1 MKISVFGLGKLGAVL
16 AALHAKNGHE
26 IIGVDLN
33 ANFVKSINNGL
44 SPHIEPMLQDLI
56 TESKKNLKAT
66 TNAEEAVLAT
76 DASYLIVPTPS
87 DENGIFTNRFITSV
101 MKDIGEALRKKDSYH
116 LVVINST
123 VMPGSCDGEIREAL
137 ESASG
142 RIVGENLG
150 LVYSPEFIALGSVVK
165 DMKFPDLV
173 LIGESDKKA
182 GDIAEQVAKSVIE
195 SKPEIHR
202 MTLVNAEI
210 VKIAINTFV
219 TTKISFANM
228 LSEICDRLP
237 NADVDVVTNAV
248 GSDSR
253 VGKKYLKGALGYG
266 GPCFPR
272 DNIALTKLAMQLGA
286 GFDVPEATDAIN
298 RRQVSRVA
306 NLVKEFNLTEKNIA
320 VLGMSYKPDTPV
332 IDESQGIMIANH
344 LKNQGSTVF
353 VNDPLALENAREVLA
368 QGIEILENLET
379 AIQTSE
385 VLIITT
391 PWPEYKNIKP
401 ELLMQKTIID
411 CWRIFDEKDFPDCQ
425 IIYPGRSSLVNVNSN
440 L

>member
-1 MKISVFGLGKLGAVL
+1 MNISVFGLGKLGAVI
-16 AALHAKNGHE
+16 AALHANKGYKV
-26 IIGVDLN
+26 IGVEKN
-33 ANFVKSINNGL
+33 EKFVSIINSGK
-44 SPHIEPMLQDLI
+44 SPHQEPYLEELIEGARD
-56 TESKKNLKAT
+56 NLSAT
-66 TNAEEAVLAT
+66 TSAEDAVLKS

-87 DENGIFTNRFITSV
+87 DENGVFTNSYVLEV
-101 MKDIGEALRKKDSYH
+101 MAEIGKTLRKKDGYH

-123 VMPGSCDGEIREAL
+123 VMPGSCDGEIRKAL
-137 ESASG
+137 ENASG
-142 RIVGENLG
+142 RKLGENLG

-173 LIGESDKKA
+173 LIGQSDSKA
-182 GDIAEQVAKSVIE
+182 GDLVEKIALNVIE

-228 LSEICDRLP
+228 LSEICDHLP

-272 DNIALTKLAMQLGA
+272 DNVALTKLAMQLGA

-298 RRQVSRVA
+298 RRQINRIA
-306 NLVKEFNLTEKNIA
+306 NLVKAHKLESKSIA

-332 IDESQGIMIANH
+332 VDESQGIMIAN
-344 LKNQGSTVF
+344 LLSQMGCKVL
-353 VNDPLALENAREVLA
+353 VNDPLALSNAKELLDSSIDIVL
-368 QGIEILENLET
+368 GLDEILKK
-379 AIQTSE
+379 SE
-385 VLIITT
+385 VIIVTT
-391 PWPEYKNIKP
+391 PWLHYK
-401 ELLMQKTIID
+401 ELNSEQLRNKTIID
-411 CWRIFDEKDFPDCQ
+411 CWRIYNQEVLPNTKVIF
-425 IIYPGRSSLVNVNSN
+425 PGRSSLLN
-440 L
+440 